1 MNNCAFEKGW
11 AITKSRQPPREPSN
25 IMMRRLDPVKLQE
38 MAQRYHDNVLAQIQA
53 GTYKAPQMRHP
64 FPYVLDEN
72 QYREFVDAGQIDEEG
87 YPMIDM
93 ALPFSN
99 DEKYS
104 RPKVSWGDQW
114 VVQSPN
120 GEWHYVNNEGVGG
133 IINAQK
139 PADMDIHL
147 DHLRHGEDQ
156 GKVRSFGMLPMG
168 GFQIGID
175 DIAGLLGTEEKP
187 LEEVIRVFGDRLERN
202 YMDHLRAMKAKG
214 LGGGSGAFD
223 QAWSQEME

>member
-1 MNNCAFEKGW
+1 MNNRAFDIGW
-11 AITKSRQPPREPSN
+11 TLLKRRGVHGNREPSN

-53 GTYKAPQMRHP
+53 GTYETPRMRHP
-64 FPYVLDEN
+64 FAHVLEEEDY
-72 QYREFVDAGQIDEEG
+72 QKFVDAGYVDEQG

-93 ALPFSN
+93 ALPYSN
-99 DEKYS
+99 DEEYS
-104 RPKVSWGDQW
+104 RPRVSWGDQW

-133 IINAQK
+133 IINAET

-147 DHLRHGEDQ
+147 DHYKHGVDDSH
-156 GKVRSFGMLPMG
+156 SFGMMPMG
-168 GFQIGID
+168 GFTVGVD

-187 LEEVIRVFGDRLERN
+187 LEEVIRVFGDRLESN
-202 YMDHLRAMKAKG
+202 YMAHLRAMRAKG
-214 LGGGSGAFD
+214 LGGGTGAFD
-223 QAWSQEME
+223 QAWNQEMA